1 MPKNRMH
8 LGDGDFPLRQLVAA
22 LPPGVP
28 IAIETP
34 SESFLNSPL
43 SAGDKA
49 RFLMQRAREYF
60 SDENF
65 ERRGIHDAR
74 W

>member
-1 MPKNRMH
+1 
-8 LGDGDFPLRQLVAA
+8 
-22 LPPGVP
+22 
-28 IAIETP
+28 
-34 SESFLNSPL
+34 LNSPL

-49 RFLMQRAREYF
+49 RLLMQRAQEYF

-74 W
+74 C